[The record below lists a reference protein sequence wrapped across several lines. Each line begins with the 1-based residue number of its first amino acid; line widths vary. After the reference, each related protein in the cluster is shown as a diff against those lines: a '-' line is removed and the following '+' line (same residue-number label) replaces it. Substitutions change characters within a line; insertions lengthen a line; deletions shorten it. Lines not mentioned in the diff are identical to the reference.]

1 MNDRHRYLPMKQEIW
16 DIDLYTL
23 IHNVQQSYK
32 LPLTD
37 TIKPHLH
44 CTSVQVLLPHPPQT
58 PQSSLTVH
66 TTNPHLHCTP
76 VQVLW
81 SPRGHTWGAREVP
94 DRSRCRKHCSPL
106 HWTLP
111 YHRDLL
117 VKLETLLDNRPNSH
131 KLDHFNMMSNRKH
144 LNYQFES
151 KSCKYIF
158 FKSDMHWTAGK

>member
-1 MNDRHRYLPMKQEIW
+1 MFRKSWPTLILNIASHKTINSKKKFHTKKSNYRYLPMKQEIW
-16 DIDLYTL
+16 DIDMYTF

-32 LPLTD
+32 LHLTN
-37 TIKPHLH
+37 
-44 CTSVQVLLPHPPQT
+44 
-58 PQSSLTVH
+58 

-81 SPRGHTWGAREVP
+81 SPRGHTWGAREGP
-94 DRSRCRKHCSPL
+94 DRSGCQTHCSPL
-106 HWTLP
+106 HWTPP

-117 VKLETLLDNRPNSH
+117 VKSETLLDNRPNSH

-144 LNYQFES
+144 LNYQS
-151 KSCKYIF
+151 KTCKHII